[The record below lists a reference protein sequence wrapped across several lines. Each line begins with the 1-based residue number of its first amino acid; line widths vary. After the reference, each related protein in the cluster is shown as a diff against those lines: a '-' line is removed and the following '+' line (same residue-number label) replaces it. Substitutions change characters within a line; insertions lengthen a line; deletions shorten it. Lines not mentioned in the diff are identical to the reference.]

1 MDPKVYLPL
10 LKTFEDLGVEDGGNG
25 VGGLIGQRVLAGR
38 GSEGN
43 GREGSGSEGSGMGT
57 SIIAKNESLSPMQGV
72 QNNQLSHP
80 PDHQISWQHAH
91 MRYAVN
97 VHLKRWELAIDWCV
111 RLIQCVY
118 RHSLLE
124 STTITTTATTTTTT
138 TTTSS
143 QSTSSQSISSMI
155 STVQSVALTTSQLI
169 TEQACHPSALSKL
182 NAMMMELSSYTLNT
196 TTNTST
202 TINNNTLLGGV
213 SGIPSS
219 SSGSGSGTG
228 SNNGT
233 NAISQ
238 IYLIA
243 HNLLSKVR
251 VSYGMHCMKRRQY
264 GEASAAFLTTTPPM
278 VMEGE

>member
-1 MDPKVYLPL
+1 MARAVARQCQMDPKVYLPL

-25 VGGLIGQRVLAGR
+25 GGGLIGQRVLAGR
-38 GSEGN
+38 GSEGS
-43 GREGSGSEGSGMGT
+43 GREGSGMGASVFT
-57 SIIAKNESLSPMQGV
+57 GNESLSPMQGV
-72 QNNQLSHP
+72 ENNQLSHP
-80 PDHQISWQHAH
+80 PDHQVSWQHAH

-111 RLIQCVY
+111 RLIQCVH
-118 RHSLLE
+118 RLGLLE
-124 STTITTTATTTTTT
+124 STITTTATTI

-155 STVQSVALTTSQLI
+155 STVQSVALTTSQFI

-219 SSGSGSGTG
+219 SSGSGNG